1 MLQFIRNII
10 SRNTGTIIVSIHLM
24 LQFIEIQKWSL
35 FFEPQV
41 SIHLMLQFINRCSVG
56 LPVVLSFQYISC
68 CSLSCTQLPDGME
81 IVLFQYISCCSLS
94 SLSRSPQSNI
104 KVSIHLM
111 LQFIIITV
119 RLIAVKSG
127 FNTSH
132 VVVYRRLSGEK
143 DHEFESFN
151 TSHVVVYLGSPII
164 DTTQCVCFNTSHV
177 VVYHFSKHFSNLF
190 IFVSIHLMLQ
200 FILSGHLQSCS
211 QQNCFNTSHVV
222 VYRFNKVGTVCFKN
236 RFNTSHV
243 VVYLIAAINQYS
255 EWWSFNT
262 SHVVVYLL
270 QFIYAAV
277 RGPFQYISC
286 CSLS

>member
-200 FILSGHLQSCS
+200 FIVKPVLRRASFRFVSIHLMLQFICRIRLLKKLLNTFQYISCCSLSDIVKVYELLDF
-211 QQNCFNTSHVV
+211 CFNTSHVV
-222 VYRFNKVGTVCFKN
+222 VYPDD
-236 RFNTSHV
+236 
-243 VVYLIAAINQYS
+243 I
-255 EWWSFNT
+255 
-262 SHVVVYLL
+262 
-270 QFIYAAV
+270 
-277 RGPFQYISC
+277 
-286 CSLS
+286 